1 MVFWKRCLLFALGGY
16 AYMGLELLWRGWSH
30 GSMFLAGGLCFLLL
44 GQLNRM
50 QPRLPLLL
58 RALAGAGIITMV
70 EYAAGL
76 LINRD
81 YAVWDY
87 RALPLNYHGQICF
100 SFCLLWIPV
109 ALGAMTAYDILDRKI
124 PSVK

>member
-1 MVFWKRCLLFALGGY
+1 M
-16 AYMGLELLWRGWSH
+16 
-30 GSMFLAGGLCFLLL
+30 LL
-44 GQLNRM
+44 GQLHRV

-76 LINRD
+76 VVNQN

-87 RALPLNYHGQICF
+87 RDQPLNYHGQICIG
-100 SFCLLWIPV
+100 FCLLWIPV
-109 ALGAMTAYDILDRKI
+109 AIGAMAIYRLLDKKI
-124 PSVK
+124 PPVE